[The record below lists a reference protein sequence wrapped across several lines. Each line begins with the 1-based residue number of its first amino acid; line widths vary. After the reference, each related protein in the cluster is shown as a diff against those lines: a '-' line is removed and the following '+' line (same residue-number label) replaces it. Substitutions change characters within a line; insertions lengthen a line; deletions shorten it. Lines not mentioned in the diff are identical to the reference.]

1 VEDDCNWAHVEP
13 GESIALQ
20 SAEGHKTL
28 ALREPG
34 SSAVVSGEFS
44 KKADHG
50 RWFGDEAKNHQ

>member
-1 VEDDCNWAHVEP
+1 VVWGGVEDDCNWAHVEP

-34 SSAVVSGEFS
+34 SSAPSLRVRG
-44 KKADHG
+44 
-50 RWFGDEAKNHQ
+50 